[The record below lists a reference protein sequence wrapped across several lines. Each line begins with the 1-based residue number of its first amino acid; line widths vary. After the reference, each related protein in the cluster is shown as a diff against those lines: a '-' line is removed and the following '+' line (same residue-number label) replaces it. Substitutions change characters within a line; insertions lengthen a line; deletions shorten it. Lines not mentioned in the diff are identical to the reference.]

1 MYKTT
6 QIKHTEIAITNKA
19 KVEIRVS
26 RRARTTLEK
35 RHHEV
40 HEQHERIFS
49 KSIETST

>member
-6 QIKHTEIAITNKA
+6 QIKHTEIAINKA
-19 KVEIRVS
+19 KVEIGVS